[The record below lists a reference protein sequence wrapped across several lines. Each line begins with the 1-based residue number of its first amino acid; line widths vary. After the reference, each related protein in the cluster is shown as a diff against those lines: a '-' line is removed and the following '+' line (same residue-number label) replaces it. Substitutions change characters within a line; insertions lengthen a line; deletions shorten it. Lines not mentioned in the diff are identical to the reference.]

1 MDSEKLKLSQ
11 DDLIKILDF
20 VCKYK
25 SQKITPVLIQQ
36 YLYPDLELAEVKK
49 LITCLIDKRIEPITI
64 VLTGDD
70 ISHLDYRKG
79 LEEYVWDLKEKEK
92 RERLHHIVEYLSTQS
107 TNSKQSFDTEEI
119 ARAFSP
125 ALTNY
130 EAIRLCEKLIA
141 NGDVI
146 NAPTDQSDTQD
157 VLNIIVT
164 PRTRTVYENKKYLE
178 EQVAYSVS
186 PTIVSHDNISI
197 IGGSN
202 YGNISQKNH
211 SAKIVTKK
219 EKGLPSWANWL
230 IVIATVLGA
239 IAAIIGIFLIK

>member
-1 MDSEKLKLSQ
+1 MDYEKLKLSQ

-20 VCKYK
+20 VCKNK
-25 SQKITPVLIQQ
+25 SQKVTPELIQQ
-36 YLYPDLELAEVKK
+36 YLYPDLGLEEVNK
-49 LITCLIDKRIEPITI
+49 LLTCLIYKRIEPITI
-64 VLTGDD
+64 VQTGDD
-70 ISHLDYRKG
+70 VSHLVYRKG
-79 LEEYVWDLKEKEK
+79 LEECVWNLKEKEK
-92 RERLHHIVEYLSTQS
+92 RNRLHRIVEYLSTQS
-107 TNSKQSFDTEEI
+107 TNSKLSFDTEEV
-119 ARAFSP
+119 AKAFSP

-130 EAIRLCEKLIA
+130 EAIRLCETLIA

-146 NAPTDQSDTQD
+146 NAPTDQSDSRD

-164 PRTRTVYENKKYLE
+164 PRTRAVYENKKYLE
-178 EQVAYSVS
+178 EQVAYRVS

-202 YGNISQKNH
+202 YRNISQKNH
-211 SAKIVTKK
+211 SVKTVTKT